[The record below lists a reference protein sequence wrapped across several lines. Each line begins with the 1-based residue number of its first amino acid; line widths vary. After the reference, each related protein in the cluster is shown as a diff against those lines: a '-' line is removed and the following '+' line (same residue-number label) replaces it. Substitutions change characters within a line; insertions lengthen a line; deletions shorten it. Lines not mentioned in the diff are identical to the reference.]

1 MTITSKSGTA
11 APHKVSFVLRPAA
24 LDIEQTAAY
33 VSLSVGTVE
42 NLEREE
48 DFPRRRKL
56 SGRRVGYLLREID
69 EWLESRPVSDLLPPV
84 NCQIGRGG
92 KPA

>member
-1 MTITSKSGTA
+1 MSAIAKPSA
-11 APHKVSFVLRPAA
+11 AGAKVSFVLRPAA
-24 LDIEQTAAY
+24 LDIEQAATY
-33 VSLSVGTVE
+33 LSLSVGTVE
-42 NLEREE
+42 NLERDE

-56 SGRRVGYLLREID
+56 SGRRVGYLLRELD

-92 KPA
+92 KAS